1 MMPQRA
7 ALNKFISIF
16 RIELEDLEQ
25 DINDLLEILEQRK
38 DSQEI
43 TNYVY
48 LGNKGVLLNEISCIR
63 ELLDTLSSIDAYE
76 YPSVEIMI
84 TEVRNM
90 LFDRIRNC
98 GAPEVV
104 HQLVERKF
112 EKVCTYV
119 MTPETPQR

>member
-1 MMPQRA
+1 MPQRA

-25 DINDLLEILEQRK
+25 DINDLLEILEKRK

-48 LGNKGVLLNEISCIR
+48 MGNKGILLNEISCVR
-63 ELLDTLSSIDAYE
+63 ELLDTLSTIDAYQYE
-76 YPSVEIMI
+76 SVEVMI
-84 TEVRNM
+84 AEVKKM
-90 LFDRIRNC
+90 LFERIRDC
-98 GAPEVV
+98 AAPEVV
-104 HQLVERKF
+104 HHLVERKF

-119 MTPETPQR
+119 TGPEKTQR